1 MCTFEFWYCI
11 NDGSVLDDMEKKGIL
26 YLHAYSVDNN
36 LTEVNQVLDSYI
48 ATPASRVY
56 SKIAF
61 NSSLNFQYYFI
72 FSIVIIIYRQIVY
85 LFSFTQ
91 EETESESFFWE
102 KVKDIYHETRCHA
115 LCFTPDTS
123 LMIIPKNVT
132 FCAAGSDFLLRIFR
146 TDLQNSD
153 TVQTLKGHTNYVNE
167 ISWSNKCEFLALV
180 SDDNSCKIWCFESN
194 YDNIITFCLSSAGM
208 SVKWHPDDLNKVTVA
223 EKKGFIHMYNHSAT
237 TANVIS
243 DYLQH
248 LLIDLLN
255 VTTSLPRF
263 FYYIFA
269 SSSLVFLENDNVEQS
284 IENVMIQSIPFS
296 NKLEPNDDL
305 NEFNDED
312 LFEMPTDEADN
323 NLSLLLTEKDLNDK
337 WLFST
342 YTIS

>member
-1 MCTFEFWYCI
+1 MKETSFHITYT
-11 NDGSVLDDMEKKGIL
+11 KKTVPKKPIPIRL
-26 YLHAYSVDNN
+26 
-36 LTEVNQVLDSYI
+36 NQVLDSYI
-48 ATPASRVY
+48 ATPASR
-56 SKIAF
+56 
-61 NSSLNFQYYFI
+61 
-72 FSIVIIIYRQIVY
+72 RQIVY
-85 LFSFTQ
+85 LFSFKQ

-167 ISWSNKCEFLALV
+167 ISWSNKCEFLELV

-208 SVKWHPDDLNKVTVA
+208 SVKWHPDDPNKVMVA
-223 EKKGFIHMYNHSAT
+223 EKKGVIHMYNVRSQQSFLQKCLPNG
-237 TANVIS
+237 TA
-243 DYLQH
+243 L
-248 LLIDLLN
+248 
-255 VTTSLPRF
+255 R
-263 FYYIFA
+263 
-269 SSSLVFLENDNVEQS
+269 ENDNVGHS